1 MSSFKRRDMSWDFSG
16 DIKCPK
22 NVIFNVSPRRIEGNL
37 GCSHWVIKYK
47 EVTDDVLSSPRPG
60 SLILCLSAGDP
71 ALSMSHWMFHQQAL
85 QEYILMC
92 CQCPAGGLL
101 DKPGK

>member
-1 MSSFKRRDMSWDFSG
+1 MSWDLG
-16 DIKCPK
+16 EDIKCPK
-22 NVIFNVSPRRIEGNL
+22 NVIFNVSPRRVEGNL
-37 GCSHWVIKYK
+37 DCSHWVIKYK
-47 EVTDDVLSSPRPG
+47 EVPDDVLSSPRPG
-60 SLILCLSAGDP
+60 SLIRCLSAGDP